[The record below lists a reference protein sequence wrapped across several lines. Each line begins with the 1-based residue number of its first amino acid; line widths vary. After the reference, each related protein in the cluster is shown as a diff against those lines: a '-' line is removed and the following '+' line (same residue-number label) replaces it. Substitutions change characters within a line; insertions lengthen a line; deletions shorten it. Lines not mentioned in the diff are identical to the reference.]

1 MKLRFKP
8 NSVRLRLN
16 RDEVMKFA
24 KAGEIAETIE
34 FPGRAVF
41 RYGLRVSS
49 GAAAETAR
57 IENGELMLSVP
68 AADAKAW
75 AGRDGEIGL
84 YYEQKLDGGGA
95 LRIMIEKDF
104 QCIDGL
110 AEEIDPAGYPNPLAA
125 TGCKPGEEK

>member
-75 AGRDGEIGL
+75 AGRDGGIGL
-84 YYEQKLDGGGA
+84 YYEQKAEGGGS
-95 LRIMIEKDF
+95 LRVTIEEEF
-104 QCIDGL
+104 QCIAGA
-110 AEEIDPAGYPNPLAA
+110 AEEIDPAGSPNPLAA
-125 TGCKPGEEK
+125 TVCKPGEE